1 MLGEGEAF
9 CSTRGFLFSFLL
21 FLQTK
26 SLHKVFGCEA
36 GKEPNPIPIFWDA
49 HRQLLTEF
57 GGYLPEGKT
66 PFFGSRPTREGRN
79 PETQH
84 HKILP

>member
-1 MLGEGEAF
+1 LGGRGRRLLAF
-9 CSTRGFLFSFLL
+9 SSFSLWPFK
-21 FLQTK
+21 Q
-26 SLHKVFGCEA
+26 KVFTEFSGREA
-36 GKEPNPIPIFWDA
+36 GKEPNPTPIFWDA

-79 PETQH
+79 PETQP
-84 HKILP
+84 HKNLP